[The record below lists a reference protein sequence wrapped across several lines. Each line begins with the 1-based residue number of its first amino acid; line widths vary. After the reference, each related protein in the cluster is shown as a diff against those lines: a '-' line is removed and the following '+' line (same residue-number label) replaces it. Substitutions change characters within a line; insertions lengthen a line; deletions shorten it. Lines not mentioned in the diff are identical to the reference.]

1 MKRIMMKPT
10 PVGVAS
16 FPKLTR
22 PNYKFKPK
30 EGEFSVQLI
39 LTPEEAKLYRAEFDA
54 NFKELYREECAK
66 QGKKKISI
74 SRHHPPFNP
83 EVDQQDNETGN
94 IAVKFK
100 MKHKI
105 YNREGEFVF
114 EQRPTVF
121 DKYGK
126 PSEADVG
133 YGAKIQISAELKS
146 WFVPSDGFGITLIP
160 KAVIVREEGSG
171 GFNPSDASAYG
182 FTIDEEQQVNGGESL
197 PESVFGEVE
206 EEAAHASDF

>member
-22 PNYKFKPK
+22 PDYKYKPK
-30 EGEFSVQLI
+30 EGEFSVKLI
-39 LTPEEAKLYRAEFDA
+39 LTPEEAEPYKAEFVA
-54 NFKELYREECAK
+54 HYKELYKEECGR
-66 QGKKKISI
+66 QGKKKLKTSQH
-74 SRHHPPFNP
+74 SPFNP

-94 IAVKFK
+94 IAVTFK

-121 DKYGK
+121 DKHGK
-126 PSEADVG
+126 PSEANVG
-133 YGAKIQISAELKS
+133 YGAKLQISAELKP
-146 WFVPSDGFGITLIP
+146 WYVPSLGFGITLVP